1 MHAGE
6 AVEWPADGLD
16 LLAGRNVRLA
26 DGGDGKRSDYG
37 ELMRLS
43 LSQGQNGAISV
54 PLTMVSDSKGTNR

>member
-1 MHAGE
+1 LP
-6 AVEWPADGLD
+6 VEWPADDLD
-16 LLAGRNVRLA
+16 LLAGRNV
-26 DGGDGKRSDYG
+26 GGDGKRSDYG

>member
-6 AVEWPADGLD
+6 AVEWPPMILTFSPA
-16 LLAGRNVRLA
+16 AMSAWRMA
-26 DGGDGKRSDYG
+26 DGKRSDYG